1 MYDNVTVGEEPDV
14 DEIKGPDLP
23 TSDSG
28 EDKTD
33 ENSPEDLIDN
43 PDVEDVL
50 QLAHRC
56 VLNLYSYK
64 YSQFL

>member
-1 MYDNVTVGEEPDV
+1 MLLLEKKPDV

-23 TSDSG
+23 MSDSG
-28 EDKTD
+28 EDSGKDKT
-33 ENSPEDLIDN
+33 DN

>member
-1 MYDNVTVGEEPDV
+1 MYDNVIVGEEPDV

-28 EDKTD
+28 KDKTD
-33 ENSPEDLIDN
+33 ENSHEDLIDN